1 MQRSLFYFGH
11 TYMTRFYKLL
21 YAVLLVVICGIVV
34 VSCRK
39 KLPKC
44 ANNCVPI
51 TISGSIYDKTNGAP
65 FSNVPVSA
73 VFYLNGSCP
82 GSGCGTSYEV
92 ASGVSKPDGSFSLA
106 ATIDTSFFT
115 DYHLTVSIPQDS
127 NYICISDYIGSNIAG
142 FAIYDFTPAAF
153 QNINFEFYPKTT
165 LTLRIHRTQTD
176 SWQLF
181 LVDHHFKS
189 QINHGGIVNI
199 IQIGLSHLS
208 ITGHQNAVDS
218 FITFRSVADTY
229 SKINWVKKTNSI
241 ILQEFNDSLK
251 CTRTGPNIYD
261 IYY

>member
-1 MQRSLFYFGH
+1 
-11 TYMTRFYKLL
+11 MTRFYKPL
-21 YAVLLVVICGIVV
+21 YAVLLVVICGIVA

-51 TISGSIYDKTNGAP
+51 TISGSIHDKTNGAP
-65 FSNVPVSA
+65 FSNVPVSV
-73 VFYLNGSCP
+73 VFYRTTFCSL
-82 GSGCGTSYEV
+82 CGTSYEV

-106 ATIDTSFFT
+106 ATIDTSFFRE
-115 DYHLTVSIPQDS
+115 YYLTVRIPLDS
-127 NYICISDYIGSNIAG
+127 NYISSEGTGAA
-142 FAIYDFTPAAF
+142 FVEKAFFDFTPAAF
-153 QNINFEFYPKTT
+153 QNIDFGFYPKTT

-189 QINHGGIVNI
+189 EINYGGIVNI
-199 IQIGLSHLS
+199 IQLGLSHLS
-208 ITGHQNAVDS
+208 ITGQQNAVDS
-218 FITFRSVADTY
+218 VIIFRSVADTY

-241 ILQEFNDSLK
+241 IIQEFNDSLK